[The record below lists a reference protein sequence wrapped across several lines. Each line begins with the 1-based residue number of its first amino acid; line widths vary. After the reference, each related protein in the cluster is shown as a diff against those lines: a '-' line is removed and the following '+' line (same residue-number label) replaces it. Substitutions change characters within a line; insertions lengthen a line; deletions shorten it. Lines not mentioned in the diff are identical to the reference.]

1 MISDS
6 NDETDYPHKL
16 LLTNRQI
23 SKIQKAFNNY
33 LNSGIKLS
41 RAGISKMQAGGFLKF
56 LAPLLKSG
64 LPLLKSGIKALGYLG
79 LNALNYV
86 SDALIHKK
94 IGLGNHTTLIISNY
108 DMNDFLKIIK
118 SLEGNGILLDGIT
131 ETVKNELKEQKGGGQ
146 HFRKFIIIR

>member
-41 RAGISKMQAGGFLKF
+41 RAGISKMQAGF
-56 LAPLLKSG
+56 
-64 LPLLKSGIKALGYLG
+64 
-79 LNALNYV
+79 
-86 SDALIHKK
+86 
-94 IGLGNHTTLIISNY
+94 
-108 DMNDFLKIIK
+108 
-118 SLEGNGILLDGIT
+118 
-131 ETVKNELKEQKGGGQ
+131 
-146 HFRKFIIIR
+146 